1 MKASYQKKRSRFFA
15 VALAASFVCSA
26 LAFSAQQSGV
36 ASIAA
41 GALGTVV
48 APLQKLG
55 SGAYE
60 KLEEKTAYFK
70 EIDSLRAENE
80 KLKTEITA
88 LERQVSELEPTKK
101 ENDMLY
107 HFLELKRER
116 TDIKMVNATVIG
128 RASSNY
134 TSEFTLDKGSIH
146 GLEKDMPVMAED
158 NTLLGVLIEVGPTYA
173 RGKAM
178 TSYDVT
184 IGVKNERTGE
194 PSLLS
199 GSLSLDRKGLCEAA
213 DLLESSDVRV
223 GDIMRT
229 SGLGDTYPPGLYV
242 GTVTELV
249 PDALDHTIS
258 AVVKPSSSVYDTD
271 LVMVITDFD
280 RSVSADTSPA
290 DTVTDPVEKPEQSDS

>member
-1 MKASYQKKRSRFFA
+1 
-15 VALAASFVCSA
+15 
-26 LAFSAQQSGV
+26 
-36 ASIAA
+36 
-41 GALGTVV
+41 
-48 APLQKLG
+48 
-55 SGAYE
+55 
-60 KLEEKTAYFK
+60 
-70 EIDSLRAENE
+70 
-80 KLKTEITA
+80 
-88 LERQVSELEPTKK
+88 
-101 ENDMLY
+101 
-107 HFLELKRER
+107 
-116 TDIKMVNATVIG
+116 
-128 RASSNY
+128 
-134 TSEFTLDKGSIH
+134 
-146 GLEKDMPVMAED
+146 MAED

-290 DTVTDPVEKPEQSDS
+290 DTVTDPVENPEQSDS